1 MDFTAAHA
9 AFVIAAYAASFAG
22 LAVLILFILLRDR
35 RLARQAAALDRDR
48 PRAMTETPSPAGARG
63 WLTILPVAVFLVLV
77 ALFYRG
83 LSGDPAE
90 VPSVLINKPVP
101 DFTLAPVEAL
111 NLPGLATADLKK
123 GDITLVNVWAS
134 WCVPCRTEHPLL
146 MELGRREDLR
156 VVGINYKDD
165 PENAR
170 RFLNTLGVP
179 FAAVGGDPDGRT
191 AVDWGVYG
199 VPESFLVDGEGVIR
213 LKWIGPLTGE
223 ALRNEIIPKL
233 EEIRR
238 AAGS

>member
-1 MDFTAAHA
+1 
-9 AFVIAAYAASFAG
+9 
-22 LAVLILFILLRDR
+22 
-35 RLARQAAALDRDR
+35 
-48 PRAMTETPSPAGARG
+48 MTDTPSQPRSRG
-63 WLTILPVAVFLVLV
+63 WLTILPIALFLVLA

-101 DFTLAPVEAL
+101 EFTLAPVAAL
-111 NLPGLATADLKK
+111 NLPGLASADLKK
-123 GDITLVNVWAS
+123 GSITFVNVWAS
-134 WCVPCRTEHPLL
+134 WCVPCREEHPLL
-146 MELGRREDLR
+146 MELARREDIS

-170 RFLNTLGVP
+170 RFLITLGIP
-179 FAAVGGDPDGRT
+179 FAAVGSDANGRA

-213 LKWIGPLTGE
+213 LKWIGPLTQE
-223 ALRNEIIPKL
+223 ALRQEIIPKI

-238 AAGS
+238 AGGS

>member
-1 MDFTAAHA
+1 
-9 AFVIAAYAASFAG
+9 
-22 LAVLILFILLRDR
+22 
-35 RLARQAAALDRDR
+35 
-48 PRAMTETPSPAGARG
+48 MTDAPSRSLARG
-63 WLTILPVAVFLVLV
+63 WLTILPVTVFLVLAV
-77 ALFYRG
+77 ILYRG

-111 NLPGLATADLKK
+111 NLPGLASGDLKK

-146 MELGRREDLR
+146 MELARREDLR

-170 RFLNTLGVP
+170 RFLITLGVP
-179 FAAVGGDPDGRT
+179 FAAVGSDPNGRA

-223 ALRNEIIPKL
+223 AIENEIIPKIG
-233 EEIRR
+233 EIRR
-238 AAGS
+238 AGGS